1 MEENGESLI
10 TKERAEEL
18 KELLDSTYPLLQTFR
33 EACPGTYKHA
43 QALSSMIEGVS
54 MALGLDVDFMKVTA
68 LYHDVG
74 KMFNPKYFTENQL
87 EGENPHDDLDP
98 WISSQILS
106 RHVSDSVNILLNDS
120 KFPREMIQIIS
131 QHHGD
136 NVIKYF
142 FDEAGGD
149 PEDVDRF
156 RYKCSKPVSVEAAV
170 LMICDHV
177 EAKSRSLVQSGKFE
191 SSDAIDATIT
201 DLIDDGQ
208 LDEVYMRL
216 GDLKKI
222 KEAVA
227 KELEGM
233 YQKRIDYDEAK
244 SKTKRKKKA
253 EEDKESVEEENE
265 E

>member
-1 MEENGESLI
+1 MEESGESLI
-10 TKERAEEL
+10 NKEKVEEL
-18 KELLDSTYPLLQTFR
+18 KELLDSTYPLLQEFR

-106 RHVSDSVNILLNDS
+106 RHVSDSVNILLNDP

-142 FDEAGGD
+142 FDKAGSEE
-149 PEDVDRF
+149 EDKEKF

-177 EAKSRSLVQSGKFE
+177 EAKSRSLVQAGKFE
-191 SSDAIDATIT
+191 STDAIDATIN

-244 SKTKRKKKA
+244 EKPKRKRKVK
-253 EEDKESVEEENE
+253 EEESKEEENE